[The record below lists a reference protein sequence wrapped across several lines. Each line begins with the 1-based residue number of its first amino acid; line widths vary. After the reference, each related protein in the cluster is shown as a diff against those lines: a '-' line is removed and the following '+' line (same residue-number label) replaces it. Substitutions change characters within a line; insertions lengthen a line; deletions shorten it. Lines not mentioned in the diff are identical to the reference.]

1 MATATKRKP
10 QVWRNRIVGTEA
22 VPPADI
28 LANPNNW
35 RTHPGR
41 QRDALRG
48 SLDVVGWVQQ
58 VIVNTTTGHL
68 VDGHAR
74 VEEAISRGE
83 PTIPVLYVE
92 LTPEEEGLVL
102 ATLDPIA
109 AMAAA
114 DDEKLQAL
122 ISAIAVDDAG
132 LTALLDEL
140 AGTDATKG
148 GLTDP
153 DDVPEP
159 PAEPWVKPGDLFRL
173 GDHRLLCGD
182 STNANDVARLMDGAK
197 ADAIFTS
204 PPYLQQ
210 RDYKGQMASD
220 WTALMVGV
228 FRAAALSD
236 DAQLFVNLGPV
247 HRDGQVIRY
256 WDEWIATMESDGW
269 PLFGWYVW
277 DKLNGMPGDW
287 NGRLA
292 PSHEF
297 IFHFAS
303 DPQKPE
309 KTVKTKGAEQGRV
322 VWTGSSQRKSDG
334 SLKAWTGKGDR
345 VKPTKIPDSVIRLDV
360 ARGGNGTDHPA
371 PFPVGLPRLF
381 IDAYPSAVWLEPFCG
396 SATTVIAAE
405 QAATRCY
412 GMELV
417 PAYVQVAIER
427 WEAFTGRKA
436 EKVA

>member
-1 MATATKRKP
+1 MTEQTRSSGA
-10 QVWRNRIVGTEA
+10 WRSRIVGSGEE
-22 VPPADI
+22 PPDQLA
-28 LANPNNW
+28 ANPRNW
-35 RTHPGR
+35 RTHPAT
-41 QRDALRG
+41 QRMALRG
-48 SLDVVGWVQQ
+48 SLDAVGWVQQ
-58 VIVNTTTGHL
+58 VIVNKRTGNV

-74 VEEAISRGE
+74 IEEALSRGE
-83 PTIPVLYVE
+83 PAVPVLYVDLSE
-92 LTPEEEGLVL
+92 DEEALVL

-109 AMAAA
+109 AMAAT
-114 DDEKLQAL
+114 DDEKLRQL
-122 ISAIAVDDAG
+122 IAEISVDDAG
-132 LTALLDEL
+132 LQSLLDEL
-140 AGTDATKG
+140 AGDAAKP

-159 PAEPWVKPGDLFRL
+159 SDEPWVKPSDLFAL

-182 STNANDVARLMDGAK
+182 STKAEDVARLMDGAK

-210 RDYKGQMASD
+210 RDYKGHMASD

-228 FRAAALSD
+228 FRAAALTE
-236 DAQLFVNLGPV
+236 DAQVFVNLGPV
-247 HRDGQVIRY
+247 HREGRVVRY
-256 WDEWIATMESDGW
+256 WDDWIMTMELDGW

-277 DKLNGMPGDW
+277 DKLNGLPGDW

-309 KTVKTKGAEQGRV
+309 KTVRTKGAEQGRV
-322 VWTGSSQRKSDG
+322 VWAGSSQRKKDG
-334 SLKAWTGKGDR
+334 SLKAWSGKGDR
-345 VKPTKIPDSVIRLDV
+345 VKPTKIPDSVIRLDL

-371 PFPVGLPRLF
+371 PFPVGLPRVF
-381 IDAYPSAVWLEPFCG
+381 IDAYPSAVWAEPFCG
-396 SATTVIAAE
+396 SGTTLIAAE
-405 QAATRCY
+405 QAGTRCY

-436 EKVA
+436 EKVSDG